1 MEKINR
7 TLTIAECI
15 ELWDKEEML
24 NAKIAQLENECA
36 ELRGNAYVLHQEKQQ
51 LLISIS
57 NLCYDMS
64 QILKITGIMADTKR
78 TLDGA
83 LSKYALE
90 KK

>member
-1 MEKINR
+1 
-7 TLTIAECI
+7 
-15 ELWDKEEML
+15 
-24 NAKIAQLENECA
+24 
-36 ELRGNAYVLHQEKQQ
+36 
-51 LLISIS
+51 
-57 NLCYDMS
+57 MS